1 MKNSQVK
8 YEHEI
13 NLYIRYMV
21 LCSVIDMNKGKTGL
35 IVITANHLHGRAS
48 KACQ

>member
-8 YEHEI
+8 YEHEM

-35 IVITANHLHGRAS
+35 IVITANHLYGRAS
-48 KACQ
+48 KAWQ